1 VLELLGPGGR
11 LLVFGWSSGEPS
23 EFTTADIFGRYVTVM
38 SGFGP
43 DIGSPDRKR
52 ELETAAL
59 AEAAAGR
66 LVPLLSRFALADAP
80 SAHTALESRATV
92 GKTVLIP

>member
-1 VLELLGPGGR
+1 VDGCWYS
-11 LLVFGWSSGEPS
+11 GWSSGEPS
-23 EFTTADIFGRYVTVM
+23 EFTRADVFGRYVAVS

-43 DIGSPDRKR
+43 DIGSPERKR

-66 LVPLLSRFALADAP
+66 LVPLLIRFPLADAP
-80 SAHTALESRATV
+80 AAHTALEGRATL